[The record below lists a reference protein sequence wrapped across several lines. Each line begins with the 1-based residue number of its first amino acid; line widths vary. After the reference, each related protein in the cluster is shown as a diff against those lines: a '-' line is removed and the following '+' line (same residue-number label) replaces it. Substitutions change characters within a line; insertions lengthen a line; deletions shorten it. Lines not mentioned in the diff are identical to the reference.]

1 MNKVKALI
9 LAWCIV
15 LFAGSLPATGLTGS
29 FGEVLIENL
38 KIGYSFSTRDKANLP
53 YVVTNAGP
61 INIEVGIDVIP
72 PLPKNLKSG
81 YEPIPDPGWIKLE
94 KKSFILKPQEQGST
108 DIVFDLPNDEKLLGR
123 KFQAVIYPYT
133 YDGILKIGVYSNILF
148 TISPEKGPYPLYLN
162 PKGFKDKQFF
172 EVDPQGIYAEN
183 VTLGKKVDLEKK
195 YGQVLKITNTTDLQC
210 KYYMNTIKV
219 KDQFSV
225 ATLKEGY
232 LDTPD
237 PNILSFESIE
247 LVVNPKETKKM
258 KLYLQFPKD
267 KQYAG
272 KKYMFLIPVV
282 LGYQEVPV
290 IRYVYLYVTT
300 KK

>member
-1 MNKVKALI
+1 MNKVIALI
-9 LAWCIV
+9 LAWCMV
-15 LFAGSLPATGLTGS
+15 LSAGSLLATGLTGS

-38 KIGYSFSTRDKANLP
+38 KIGCSFSTRDKANLP

-61 INIEVGIDVIP
+61 NNIDVGIDVIS
-72 PLPKNLKSG
+72 PLPKNLKPG
-81 YEPIPDPGWIKLE
+81 YEPITDLSWIKLE

-108 DIVFDLPNDEKLLGR
+108 DIVFNIPDDEKLLGR

-133 YDGILKIGVYSNILF
+133 FDGMLKIGVNSNILF
-148 TISPEKGPYPLYLN
+148 TIDTEKGPYPTYLN
-162 PKGFKDKQFF
+162 PKDFKDKQTF
-172 EVDPQGIYAEN
+172 EVAPLDIYVED
-183 VTLGKKVDLEKK
+183 VPLGKKVDLEKK
-195 YGQVLKITNTTDLQC
+195 YGLVFKITNTTDLQC

-219 KDQFSV
+219 QDQLSV

-258 KLYLQFPKD
+258 NLYLHFPKN
-267 KQYAG
+267 KKYAG

-290 IRYVYLYVTT
+290 IRYAYLYVTT
-300 KK
+300 QK